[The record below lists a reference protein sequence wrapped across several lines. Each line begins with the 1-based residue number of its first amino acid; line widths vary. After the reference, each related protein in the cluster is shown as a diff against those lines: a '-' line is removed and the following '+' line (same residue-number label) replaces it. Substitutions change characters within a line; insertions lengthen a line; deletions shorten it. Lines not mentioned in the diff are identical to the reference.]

1 MALFG
6 SGGFFDTFVSSVKD
20 DPFKNLATGGLY
32 GVGKGFKEN
41 PQDLFLPGLE
51 DTAKSVGKATKF
63 GIGLLSPAMESFK
76 SGFGMQQDSQGNE
89 ISSELAVKDE
99 LRRESDLIKAR
110 QTRARAGNLLSS
122 QNNMPS
128 LLG

>member
-6 SGGFFDTFVSSVKD
+6 NGGFFDEFISSVKD

-32 GVGKGFKEN
+32 GVGKGAKKN
-41 PQDLFLPGLE
+41 PQDLLLPGFE
-51 DTAKSVGKATKF
+51 DTARATGKAAKF
-63 GIGLLSPAMESFK
+63 SVDLLTPGMDAFK
-76 SGFGMQQDSQGNE
+76 QGFGMQDGSQENGLT
-89 ISSELAVKDE
+89 SELSVKDD